1 MELPTLSQHVLNLT
15 SPPKSWLTSN
25 SFPPACSSI
34 LDAPA
39 HLVDKVYP
47 TDSARAEALQL
58 MCPPNERKCN
68 ILAKSVPLGL
78 NTDTLHG

>member
-1 MELPTLSQHVLNLT
+1 MELPALSQHALNLT

-39 HLVDKVYP
+39 HLVEKVYP
-47 TDSARAEALQL
+47 TASARAEALQL
-58 MCPPNERKCN
+58 MYPPNMREN
-68 ILAKSVPLGL
+68 AIYWL
-78 NTDTLHG
+78 NLSH